1 MLHMSILQLYIMS
14 IDREEGGNI
23 RMSRLAMV
31 ALVEVI
37 GKDLP
42 IGG

>member
-42 IGG
+42 VGG